1 MRLRCR
7 RLSGQKKAE
16 VEISVSLKI
25 SKVSIYV
32 QVEGGTDPDDLEE
45 LEDAQSL
52 AKVILF
58 FGHRLWLNTTMHC
71 NDIDVVKLT
80 QDCIF
85 TDVIVTTQV
94 IKRRMA
100 VDWAAEM

>member
-16 VEISVSLKI
+16 VEIFVSLKI
-25 SKVSIYV
+25 SNVSNHI

-52 AKVILF
+52 VKVILF
-58 FGHRLWLNTTMHC
+58 FSLCLNTTM
-71 NDIDVVKLT
+71 V
-80 QDCIF
+80 
-85 TDVIVTTQV
+85 
-94 IKRRMA
+94 
-100 VDWAAEM
+100 